1 MEVTDIINLGG
12 HVSAAGGVSKAPE
25 RANAFSFKTFQMFSK
40 NQRQW
45 KSKPLEE
52 EEAKNFISE
61 VEKYSMS
68 KIMVHGSYLLNL
80 ATADD
85 SLKSRSLVSFKDEIQ
100 RVELLGIEYLTFHPG
115 SSAGT
120 TEQGA
125 LKSVSDCI
133 SDSIL
138 DGQRSTIL
146 VETSA
151 GQGNTI
157 GHTFEQL
164 AQIIDNVTIKE
175 RVGVCF
181 DTCHVWAAG
190 YELKSPEGYNET
202 MDQFKS
208 AVGFDRLK
216 GFHLNDS
223 KKEKGSRVDR
233 HEQIGDGTIGTD
245 GIGNVVNDRRFRGL
259 PMILETP
266 LGEEGYSKDIANIS
280 RVLKE

>member
-1 MEVTDIINLGG
+1 MKVTDIINLGG

-45 KSKPLEE
+45 KSKPIEKEE
-52 EEAKNFISE
+52 VSNFISE

-80 ATADD
+80 ATEDE
-85 SLKSRSLVSFKDEIQ
+85 SLRSKSLASFKDEVQ
-100 RVELLGIEYLTFHPG
+100 RVEALEIEYLTFHPG
-115 SSAGT
+115 SSSGT
-120 TEQGA
+120 TEQNA
-125 LKSVSDCI
+125 LKNVSDCLNE
-133 SDSIL
+133 SIFE
-138 DGQRSTIL
+138 GQKSVIL

-151 GQGNTI
+151 GQGNTV

-164 AQIIDNVTIKE
+164 AQIIDNVTDQEK
-175 RVGVCF
+175 VGICF

-190 YELKSPEGYNET
+190 YDIKTLEGYGET
-202 MDQFKS
+202 IDKFKS
-208 AVGFDRLK
+208 VIGLERLK

-223 KKEKGSRVDR
+223 KKEQGSRVDR
-233 HEQIGDGTIGTD
+233 HEQIGDGTLGND
-245 GIGNVVNDRRFRGL
+245 GIGNVINDKRFRSL

-266 LGEEGYSKDIANIS
+266 LGEEGYSKDIENIAK
-280 RVLKE
+280 VLKE